1 MNGPALL
8 ALQLVDSELDQLA
21 ARRQRLAERSALAA
35 AESTLAGVLGEAD
48 RLRAAIADAASRI
61 EQAERDGADIDR
73 VRARLETQLKT
84 VIAPREAEALTH
96 EIDGARA
103 RRSAVDDMELEA
115 MEQQADAEHALA
127 AATES
132 EREARAVVAAAAAD
146 LEAALDSLAA
156 VEAEV
161 QQRRTAAAAALDP
174 NELDTYAAVRRRHG
188 GVGFVRVEGRSCTGC
203 HVDMSQAELEQVRA
217 VTSELPEC
225 PNCGRLIV
233 V

>member
-21 ARRQRLAERSALAA
+21 ARRQRLAERSVLAA
-35 AESTLAGVLGEAD
+35 AESTLAGVLAEAD
-48 RLRAAIADAASRI
+48 RLRAAIADAANRI
-61 EQAERDGADIDR
+61 EQAERDGADLDR
-73 VRARLETQLKT
+73 VRARLEAQLKT

-96 EIDGARA
+96 EIDGASA
-103 RRSAVDDMELEA
+103 RRSAVDDLELEA
-115 MEQQADAEHALA
+115 MEQQADAEHALVKA
-127 AATES
+127 AEAEH
-132 EREARAVVAAAAAD
+132 EARLAVAAAAAE
-146 LEAALDSLAA
+146 LESALGSLAT

-161 QQRRTAAAAALDP
+161 QQRRAAAGAELDP
-174 NELDTYAAVRRRHG
+174 SELDTYAAVRRRHG
-188 GVGFVRVEGRSCTGC
+188 GIGFVRLEGRSCTGC
-203 HVDMSQAELEQVRA
+203 HVDMSQAEVEQVRS